1 MINPRRSREILG
13 TFSNYGFIKYKIKRK
28 KPKGSLDFQTI
39 LIDFLNKN
47 KNLDAMAQ
55 KILDKTNEDSKGT
68 HRQFLYYSDFDC
80 EEKENENELSSISF
94 QSNEEDL
101 FDDKMNKINIVKRT
115 NPMKILENFVA
126 SSLETKKIGKFE
138 KRNMK
143 SENFSLIDLEEDLK

>member
-1 MINPRRSREILG
+1 
-13 TFSNYGFIKYKIKRK
+13 
-28 KPKGSLDFQTI
+28 
-39 LIDFLNKN
+39 
-47 KNLDAMAQ
+47 MAQ
-55 KILDKTNEDSKGT
+55 KFLDKTNEDSKGT

-101 FDDKMNKINIVKRT
+101 FEDKMNKINIVKKT

-143 SENFSLIDLEEDLK
+143 SENFSLVDLEEDLK